1 MYETFFSILV
11 TLMLSYSLSRDLN
24 NSVLIVEGK
33 IRENNEDQKVSV
45 LFENPVTEHDFFD
58 FDGFKVISMDNPK
71 KRYRIR
77 SSTFTRE
84 DKTKGDGIWVTS
96 YLNTTG
102 VPNGKY
108 EIISYVF
115 YKRFYHSE
123 YEYPNHARVEIDI
136 LKDELCDVYLINLTH
151 CSGGIV
157 LHFNKG
163 ADLIDLKKL
172 DYLIL
177 YEESMGDFVPHL
189 TNCKLTDNTHITCN
203 TNFNGAHHSEK
214 HLVRNIPYGDN
225 YIKAKKYLYFYP

>member
-1 MYETFFSILV
+1 MYKTFFSILLA
-11 TLMLSYSLSRDLN
+11 LMFSNSLSRNSD
-24 NSVLIVEGK
+24 NSVLKVEGK
-33 IRENNEDQKVSV
+33 IRENNEDQKVSL
-45 LFENPVTEHDFFD
+45 LFESPITGHDVFE

-77 SSTFTRE
+77 TSWTTE
-84 DKTKGDGIWVTS
+84 DKSKDDGIWYETL
-96 YLNTTG
+96 LNTTG

-115 YKRFYHSE
+115 SYFHYHRSE
-123 YEYPNHARVEIDI
+123 YEYPNHARVEIEI

-151 CSGGIV
+151 CSEGV
-157 LHFNKG
+157 LLHFNKG

-214 HLVRNIPYGDN
+214 HLVTNIPYGDN